1 MNDIDLYMKQQQY
14 MFFEKVA
21 KLTTV
26 SQKVMVKC
34 QQVIPDFL
42 WNGANFLLWT
52 VLKAHQHVHLNKK
65 CRCKC

>member
-1 MNDIDLYMKQQQY
+1 MNNINLYMKLRQY
-14 MFFEKVA
+14 MLSEKGFVCVV

-42 WNGANFLLWT
+42 RNGAIVLLWT
-52 VLKAHQHVHLNKK
+52 VLKAHQHVHL
-65 CRCKC
+65 